1 MPAKKQEK
9 VQVACPRCGHQQP
22 EPRAAISTVC
32 KQCGQ
37 YIRVQEV
44 LHPSARPAEKPRE
57 LRHLACFECGTE
69 LEVAVSAQSTM
80 CKRCSSHIDLRDYHI
95 NKAVSQNFKTKGAF
109 VIEPKGYV
117 FNTEAIV
124 GDAVIKGK
132 FLGKLVAE
140 HSLTVY
146 SSADIKGS
154 FRTGRLIVPAEN
166 QFRWKEEVN
175 VGAAEI
181 AGELVASL
189 RAEGAVLL
197 RASGR
202 LFGDVRAGHLV
213 VEEGAVLVGSVRI
226 GRQPEESG
234 PVGADRKRR
243 KA

>member
-1 MPAKKQEK
+1 MPARKQEK
-9 VQVACPRCGHQQP
+9 VQVTCPRCGHQQP
-22 EPRAAISTVC
+22 EPRAAISTAC

-37 YIRVQEV
+37 YIRVQDV
-44 LHPSARPAEKPRE
+44 LRPAARPADKPLEVR
-57 LRHLACFECGTE
+57 RLACFECGTE
-69 LEVAVSAQSTM
+69 LEVALSAQSTM

-140 HSLTVY
+140 HSLTIY
-146 SSADIKGS
+146 TSADIKGS
-154 FRTGRLIVPAEN
+154 FRTGRLVIPAEN
-166 QFRWKEEVN
+166 HFRWEEPLN

-181 AGELVASL
+181 AGELAAHI
-189 RAEGAVLL
+189 RAEGAVVL

-202 LFGDVRAGHLV
+202 LFGDVQARHLV
-213 VEEGAVLVGSVRI
+213 VEEGAVIVGKAR
-226 GRQPEESG
+226 
-234 PVGADRKRR
+234 VG
-243 KA
+243 